1 VGSPYKDLYIYEVR
15 GILDRVPESWRER
28 GYLGCWYEG
37 GYSFLFFSCPSK
49 EFVLRELP
57 SLGDFSL
64 RTETSIP
71 YEQWEAGV
79 PLGAFR
85 VGSFWIAP
93 PWEMEPSPE
102 VLVIDP
108 GVSFG
113 SGFHDSTRGCLH
125 LLLELFGEK
134 RPEKVLDLGT
144 GSGILA
150 LFALKLGAKKAICVD
165 CQPIAVE
172 AALANGRRNFMEERM
187 EVVLG
192 DAIEWASIEADLL
205 LANLHLELI
214 VRLLEKPGFPLARWC
229 ILSGFV
235 GGQWELILEK
245 AKGRSLELVSKRWE
259 GDFCSLLLER
269 TNCSVEGKDTGKG
282 GPSRASLAWPGRTP
296 EIAMGGKIAR
306 GPVRFMWKFWGPTKA
321 FHSGRAEPAPP
332 RGGLSKLERPCGESP
347 R

>member
-150 LFALKLGAKKAICVD
+150 LFALKLGAKKVICVD

-214 VRLLEKPGFPLARWC
+214 VRLLEKPGFPRARWC

-269 TNCSVEGKDTGKG
+269 RNCSG
-282 GPSRASLAWPGRTP
+282 GGQ
-296 EIAMGGKIAR
+296 
-306 GPVRFMWKFWGPTKA
+306 
-321 FHSGRAEPAPP
+321 
-332 RGGLSKLERPCGESP
+332 SKLGWPCGGNLA
-347 R
+347 

>member
-1 VGSPYKDLYIYEVR
+1 MGSPYKDLYIYEVR
-15 GILDRVPESWRER
+15 GTLHRVPESWKKR

-49 EFVLRELP
+49 EFLQRELP
-57 SLGDFSL
+57 SLGDFSI

-71 YEQWEAGV
+71 YEEWEAGV
-79 PLGAFR
+79 PLGAFQ
-85 VGSFWIAP
+85 VGSIWIAP
-93 PWEMEPSPE
+93 PWEMEPSDE

-125 LLLELFGEK
+125 LLLELFGK
-134 RPEKVLDLGT
+134 HLPETVLDLGT

-150 LFALKLGAKKAICVD
+150 LFALKLGARRAVCVD

-192 DAIEWASIEADLL
+192 DAIEWASMEADLV
-205 LANLHLELI
+205 LANLHLELLE
-214 VRLLEKPGFPLARWC
+214 RLLEEPGFPRARWC
-229 ILSGFV
+229 ILSGIV
-235 GGQWELILEK
+235 GGQWERVLDR
-245 AKGRSLELVSKRWE
+245 ARRCSLELVSQRWQ

-269 TNCSVEGKDTGKG
+269 RNCSAIRGGKFGGDLLGGEGLAKG
-282 GPSRASLAWPGRTP
+282 GR
-296 EIAMGGKIAR
+296 
-306 GPVRFMWKFWGPTKA
+306 
-321 FHSGRAEPAPP
+321 
-332 RGGLSKLERPCGESP
+332 
-347 R
+347 